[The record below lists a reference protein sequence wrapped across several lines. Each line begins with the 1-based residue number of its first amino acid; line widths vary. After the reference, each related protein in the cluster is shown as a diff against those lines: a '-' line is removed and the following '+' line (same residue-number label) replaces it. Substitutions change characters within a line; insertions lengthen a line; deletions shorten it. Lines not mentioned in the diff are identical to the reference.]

1 MWGWCYTDGTLVH
14 SYKINRDLCTFDLCQ
29 GSIGAPENCDV
40 DLFCWWLKWYT
51 CPCCA
56 KKTVWSRVWFFLRS
70 VVHTLNHT
78 FCSSNHTSKNCDE
91 CKVWTCDL
99 KVWITKNIKGDH
111 MCDNTYKCVI

>member
-1 MWGWCYTDGTLVH
+1 MWTYFVG
-14 SYKINRDLCTFDLCQ
+14 DLSGILALAVQKKLCDH
-29 GSIGAPENCDV
+29 ECD
-40 DLFCWWLKWYT
+40 
-51 CPCCA
+51 
-56 KKTVWSRVWFFLRS
+56 FFLRS

-78 FCSSNHTSKNCDE
+78 FCSSNHTSKKCDE